1 MKPDLGKG
9 NDVDELERKQLRA
22 EKLVK
27 IYSRRRVVNE
37 VSLEVTQREI
47 VGLLGPNG
55 AGKTTTF
62 YMMVGLIRPRAGK
75 IWLDDQD
82 VTTLPMYRRARL
94 GLGYLAQEASVFR
107 KLTVEQ
113 NLLAI
118 LETFVH
124 GGAERRARCDAL
136 LEDLRLAHLRRQKA
150 YTLSG
155 GERRRVEI
163 ARALATEPDFI
174 LLDEPFTGVDPIA
187 VEEIQEILGDLK
199 AKRGLGVLITDH
211 NVRETLHITDR
222 AYIMNEGQILVSGV
236 AEDLVDD
243 PIARKVYLGQRFT
256 LA

>member
-1 MKPDLGKG
+1 VPQENAKRLCA
-9 NDVDELERKQLRA
+9 ER
-22 EKLVK
+22 LVK

-37 VSLEVTQREI
+37 VTLEVIKGEI

-62 YMMVGLIRPRAGK
+62 YMVVGLIRPNAGTIRLQEK
-75 IWLDDQD
+75 DI
-82 VTTLPMYRRARL
+82 TRLPMYRRARL
-94 GLGYLAQEASVFR
+94 GVGYLAQEASVFR

-118 LETFVH
+118 LETFVRLK
-124 GGAERRARCDAL
+124 GERQKRCDRL
-136 LEDLRLAHLRRQKA
+136 LEELNLTRLRRQKA

-163 ARALATEPDFI
+163 ARALVTRPDFI

-187 VEEIQEILGDLK
+187 VEEIQEILAGLK
-199 AKRGLGVLITDH
+199 QKGLGVLITDH

-222 AYIMNEGQILVSGV
+222 AYIMNEGRILVSGD
-236 AEDLVDD
+236 ATTLVDD

-256 LA
+256 LG